1 MKKVSMQDIA
11 DKLAISKNSVSQAL
25 RDTDGV
31 SETTKKAVIQTAQEL
46 GYSYKSKTT
55 AKENGKIL
63 LVATDFA
70 LSQISFFGEIIESIR
85 KQAMKLDYSF
95 ETQTITKKMINEQKL
110 PESIEAY
117 TGLIVLSHSDNA
129 YIKKLLDLN
138 LPTVLVDH
146 HDPSLLVDTILSK
159 NTDGTYL
166 AISLLNQNN
175 HKRIGFIGDIH
186 FSPSYLERY
195 RGYQRALTD
204 LGLPT
209 EDDIEITAIE
219 ESQGALF
226 ERLKQVKEMPD
237 AWFCVNSGLA
247 FMLNTYLQSNGYII
261 PDDCS
266 IICFDDTEFTRMAQ
280 PAITNVATDLNY
292 MGELAME
299 TLVERIADQLHPFV
313 HKQIVPSLNI
323 YDSVKKM

>member
-25 RDTDGV
+25 RDTAGV

-46 GYSYKSKTT
+46 GYSYKSKAT
-55 AKENGKIL
+55 AQENGNIL

-70 LSQISFFGEIIESIR
+70 LSQISFFGEIIESIH
-85 KQAMKLDYSF
+85 KQALKLDYSF
-95 ETQTITKKMINEQKL
+95 ETQTITKKMINEQQL
-110 PESIEAY
+110 PKSIESY
-117 TGLIVLSHSDNA
+117 TGLIILSHSDNA
-129 YIKKLLDLN
+129 YIKKLLDLDM
-138 LPTVLVDH
+138 PTVLVDH

-247 FMLNTYLQSNGYII
+247 FMLNTYLQANGFII

-299 TLVERIADQLHPFV
+299 TLTERMTGQPHPFV